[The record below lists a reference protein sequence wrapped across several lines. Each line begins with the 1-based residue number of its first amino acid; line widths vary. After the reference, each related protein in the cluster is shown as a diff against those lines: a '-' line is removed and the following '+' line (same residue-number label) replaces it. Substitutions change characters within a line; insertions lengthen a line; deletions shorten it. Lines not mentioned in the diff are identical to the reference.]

1 VIGRQPWKDV
11 SGQVTALVST
21 RGDPVTDGP
30 HEDAFLLAGGTA
42 HELEPG
48 TRTDL
53 VRLADGR
60 IGYATATS
68 FQPVGDDDDLE
79 QITLNTGD
87 ERGTSVLSL
96 TFGDG
101 EVRDTVGESGAAVS
115 KRLRADGYIVSA
127 QQLEAPAPPP
137 PERAVERSEGIGTEA
152 APQSPP
158 PSTAPLARER
168 PAPRPVAAEPVV
180 PAGPA
185 VPFRERAA
193 DVVRPALTLLRLAV
207 LIVGGV
213 VVAIL
218 VINVLLLLANA
229 NQDNGLVTF
238 FRHASKTLAW
248 EFKDVFEPRTKK
260 AIITENYLLAAAVY
274 LVVTVGLAR
283 VLLRLR
289 GANPVRR
296 P

>member
-1 VIGRQPWKDV
+1 M
-11 SGQVTALVST
+11 TH
-21 RGDPVTDGP
+21 GP
-30 HEDAFLLAGGTA
+30 HDDAFLMAGGTA

-60 IGYATATS
+60 IGYAGPSS
-68 FQPVGDDDDLE
+68 FEPIGDDDDLE

-96 TFGDG
+96 VFADG
-101 EVRDTVGESGAAVS
+101 EVRETVGESGAAVS
-115 KRLRADGYIVSA
+115 RRLRADGYIVST
-127 QQLEAPAPPP
+127 QQLEPAGPPP
-137 PERAVERSEGIGTEA
+137 PGRPAERSGQA
-152 APQSPP
+152 AEEP
-158 PSTAPLARER
+158 TAHLAREHTV
-168 PAPRPVAAEPVV
+168 PQPVGAEPAAV
-180 PAGPA
+180 AEPA

-193 DVVRPALTLLRLAV
+193 GLLRPALSLLRLAV
-207 LIVGGV
+207 LVVGGA

-229 NQDNGLVTF
+229 NQQNGLVTF

-274 LVVTVGLAR
+274 LVITVGLAR

-289 GANPVRR
+289 GAKPLTPPVGSDA
-296 P
+296 

>member
-1 VIGRQPWKDV
+1 MI
-11 SGQVTALVST
+11 
-21 RGDPVTDGP
+21 DGP
-30 HEDAFLLAGGTA
+30 YDKAFLLAGGTA
-42 HELEPG
+42 YELAPG

-53 VRLADGR
+53 VRLANGR
-60 IGYATATS
+60 IGYLTATS
-68 FQPVGDDDDLE
+68 FRPIGDDDDLE

-96 TFGDG
+96 VFADG
-101 EVRDTVGESGAAVS
+101 EVRETVAESGAAVS

-127 QQLEAPAPPP
+127 QQLGPPRPPP
-137 PERAVERSEGIGTEA
+137 PERAVERRGEA
-152 APQSPP
+152 AQEPAP
-158 PSTAPLARER
+158 TAPLARER
-168 PAPRPVAAEPVV
+168 VAPQPPAAA
-180 PAGPA
+180 PASSAPA

-193 DVVRPALTLLRLAV
+193 GLVRPALSLLRLAV

-229 NQDNGLVTF
+229 NQENGLVTF

-248 EFKDVFEPRTKK
+248 EFKDVFEPRTTK

-274 LVVTVGLAR
+274 LAVTLGIAR

>member
-1 VIGRQPWKDV
+1 M
-11 SGQVTALVST
+11 
-21 RGDPVTDGP
+21 TDSS
-30 HEDAFLLAGGTA
+30 HDDAFLLAGGTA
-42 HELEPG
+42 HELDPG

-60 IGYATATS
+60 IGYASATS

-87 ERGTSVLSL
+87 DRGTSVLSL
-96 TFGDG
+96 VFADG
-101 EVRDTVGESGAAVS
+101 EVRETVGESGTAVS

-127 QQLEAPAPPP
+127 QQLEPAGPPP
-137 PERAVERSEGIGTEA
+137 PERAVERSGDLGTEA
-152 APQSPP
+152 AEEPRA
-158 PSTAPLARER
+158 TAPVARER
-168 PAPRPVAAEPVV
+168 AALQPVAAQPVAAQ
-180 PAGPA
+180 PAVSAEPA

-193 DVVRPALTLLRLAV
+193 ELVRPTLSLLRLAV
-207 LIVGGV
+207 LIVGGA

-218 VINVLLLLANA
+218 VINVLLLLSNA
-229 NQDNGLVTF
+229 NQENGLVTF

-260 AIITENYLLAAAVY
+260 AVITENYLLAAAVY

-289 GANPVRR
+289 GAKPVRR